1 MEMTEFYRVR
11 KEFKYNGKIYKV
23 GEEWKPAD
31 GLYDKELIEQG
42 RFVTLTKDR
51 KAERATKVKRAEKG
65 LFKASPLS
73 EDLLNL
79 LAENGLDTPEKIQEA
94 EDYTILAIPGIG
106 KATLKK
112 IRDNT

>member
-1 MEMTEFYRVR
+1 MTETYRVR
-11 KEFKYNGKIYKV
+11 KLFKYNGKMYQP
-23 GEEWKPAD
+23 GDAWKPED
-31 GLYDKELIEQG
+31 GLYDQELIEQG

-73 EDLLNL
+73 DELMNL
-79 LAENGLDTPEKIQEA
+79 LAENGLDTIEKIRQA
-94 EDYTILAIPGIG
+94 EDYIITSIKGIG
-106 KATLKK
+106 DATLKK

>member
-1 MEMTEFYRVR
+1 MSETYRVR
-11 KEFKYNGKIYKV
+11 NKFKYNKKEYKP
-23 GEEWKPAD
+23 GDSWKPEG
-31 GLYDKELIEQG
+31 GLYDQEIIEQG
-42 RFVTLTKDR
+42 RLVTLTKDR

-79 LAENGLDTPEKIQEA
+79 LAENGLDTIEKIREA
-94 EDYTILAIPGIG
+94 EDYIITSIKGIG
-106 KATLKK
+106 DATLKK